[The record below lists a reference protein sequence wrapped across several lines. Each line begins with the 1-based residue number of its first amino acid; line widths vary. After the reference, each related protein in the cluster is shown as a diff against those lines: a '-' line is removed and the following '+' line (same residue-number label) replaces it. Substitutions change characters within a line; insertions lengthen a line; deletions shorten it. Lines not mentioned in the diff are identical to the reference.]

1 MADKSLFPSA
11 RQALR
16 APRTDA
22 LNRAGGIAYTRS
34 PEQALAQI
42 AATGCLGSTFYASG
56 MDQLQDVLELCGRV
70 DAETVAKTAVYGRR
84 QAFMKDLP
92 ALLVA
97 ALSVRSPEMLT
108 RAFPLVI
115 DNGRMLRNFVQIMR
129 SGAVGRRSLGS
140 LPKRLIREWL
150 DSRSDEALFRASVG
164 TSPSLADIIKM
175 VHPKPKTD
183 SRRALYGYLI
193 GRDVS
198 RESLPELVQRYEK
211 LKANPKGMPLP
222 DVPFQMIAGLEIGTK
237 QWKGIARR
245 AGWQMTRMNLNTF
258 LRHGVLQDAKMVGF
272 LADRLRDPEQIKRA
286 KVFPYQLLVAWQ
298 NASSEIPSD
307 LRRALH
313 DAMEI
318 ALSNVPEIPGK
329 IYVFPDISGS
339 MHAPVSG
346 YRPGATSKVTCVQVA
361 GLVAAALMRRN
372 PQTEVLPFGDRV
384 VNVQLRREDSVM
396 ENARKLASLPAGGTN
411 CSAPLKE
418 LNRRG
423 AKGDL
428 VIYVSDN
435 ESWMDSHPRW
445 LGSST
450 ETVKSWEAFKRRNP
464 RAQLICIDLTPNT
477 LSQVKERQDV
487 FNIGG
492 FSDQV
497 FRLIGQIGTGR
508 AGGDHWVHEIRQV
521 RL

>member
-1 MADKSLFPSA
+1 MADKTLFPSA
-11 RQALR
+11 RQAQRLP
-16 APRTDA
+16 ATDA
-22 LNRAGGIAYTRS
+22 LNHAGGTAYTRS
-34 PEQALAQI
+34 AEQALAQI

-56 MDQLQDVLELCGRV
+56 KDQLEDVLYLCSEV
-70 DAETVAKTAVYGRR
+70 EAETIAKTAVYGRR

-97 ALSVRSPEMLT
+97 VLSVRSPELLV
-108 RAFPLVI
+108 RVFPRVI

-129 SGAVGRRSLGS
+129 SGVVGRRSLGS
-140 LPKRLIREWL
+140 LPKRLVREWL
-150 DSRSDEALFRASVG
+150 ESRSDDDLFRASVG
-164 TSPSLADIIKM
+164 SSPSLADIIKM
-175 VHPKPKTD
+175 VHPKPQSE

-193 GRDVS
+193 GRQVAPS
-198 RESLPELVQRYEK
+198 TLPELVQRYEK

-222 DVPFQMIAGLEIGTK
+222 DVPFQMIAGLDIGTK
-237 QWKGIARR
+237 QWKSIARQ

-258 LRHGVLQDAKMVGF
+258 LRHGVLKDAKMIRF
-272 LADRLRDPEQIKRA
+272 LADRLRDPEQIRRA
-286 KVFPYQLLVAWQ
+286 KVFPYQLLVAWR
-298 NASSEIPSD
+298 NASSD
-307 LRRALH
+307 LPILLREALH
-313 DAMEI
+313 DAMEV
-318 ALSNVPEIPGK
+318 ALANVPEIPGK

-339 MHAPVSG
+339 MHAPISG
-346 YRPGATSKVTCVQVA
+346 YRPGATSKVSCVQVA

-384 VNVQLRREDSVM
+384 VNVQLKRTDSVM
-396 ENARKLASLPAGGTN
+396 ENARKLASLPAGGTS

-435 ESWMDSHPRW
+435 ESWIDSRPRW
-445 LGSST
+445 QGSPT
-450 ETVKSWEAFKRRNP
+450 ETVKAWDEYKRRNP
-464 RAQLICIDLTPNT
+464 EARLVCIDLTPNT
-477 LSQVKERQDV
+477 TSQVKERRDV

-497 FRLIGQIGTGR
+497 FRLIGEIGLGR
-508 AGGDHWVHEIRQV
+508 AQGDHWIHQIRQV
-521 RL
+521 GL